1 MRALQIGAYGGPE
14 QLKIA
19 EVTEPHAGAGEI
31 RIKVVAASIN
41 AFDGKVLG
49 GMMSGGKPLTEPVGL
64 GLDAA
69 GVVDEIG
76 EGVDGVRVGDDVFG
90 LGRQTQAEY
99 AVLTDWA
106 HKPVLPG
113 LGRRRIGRDRGR
125 DGDPRTRSARRRMPA
140 RPCWSTA
147 PPAESGRWPSRSP
160 ELAVPR

>member
-19 EVTEPHAGAGEI
+19 EVSEPHAGAGEI

-90 LGRQTQAEY
+90 LGRADAGRVRGADRVGPQARPPWTG
-99 AVLTDWA
+99 ASPD
-106 HKPVLPG
+106 PPG
-113 LGRRRIGRDRGR
+113 PWSRRPPADSIC
-125 DGDPRTRSARRRMPA
+125 SASVPA